1 MDEYFEGMDV
11 LFDRLWAMFQL
22 NWWVSTGVI
31 VVAIAL
37 VLVLGVVS
45 IWREKQDESDSI
57 ALHKMQAATKYGV
70 SVAWLGVCH
79 VAYSNAQ
86 AAYVSNKMTQA
97 WLMGVIAVLC
107 LIVAIVILRRG
118 IKESCHA
125 ACIAMRDQSR

>member
-1 MDEYFEGMDV
+1 
-11 LFDRLWAMFQL
+11 
-22 NWWVSTGVI
+22 
-31 VVAIAL
+31 
-37 VLVLGVVS
+37 
-45 IWREKQDESDSI
+45 
-57 ALHKMQAATKYGV
+57 MQAATKYGA

-86 AAYVSNKMTQA
+86 AAYVFNKMTQA

-125 ACIAMRDQSR
+125 ACIAMRDQSRVDSQRQIWRPESD